1 LRSLLTRV
9 EAARSSRRRLDELL
23 DRDWMLALALALAV
37 GVLVWFGR
45 SIKDFFSPAAA
56 GVMVPAL
63 IGQTET
69 DALAEGSRLHL
80 HPVVVERQP
89 SDQFPQNVVMGQQ
102 PTAGARVRE
111 GRQVALIVSR
121 GVNIFAM
128 PDLRNA
134 TLRQARLDLTRLHLQ
149 LARTRIVPNDDV
161 PAYSVVAQDPPPL
174 ASVREGSAVSLD
186 LSKGPPSSVRVPAFT
201 ELSLDQARDLALRS
215 KVHLG
220 QIVWTP
226 FGPAGPPR
234 GIVVRQLP
242 GPGAQIDAFE
252 KVSLQ
257 VSAGPLEY
265 GRLVRQVQATVT
277 VPTTYDSGNVRV
289 EVRDETGTWVAY
301 DGYAQGGQKLD
312 FNLTV
317 IGTAEL
323 DTYVN
328 NELLNQAKLGT
339 EPQNVA
345 PATRGTP
352 LPFGAAA
359 PGATPF
365 PLATP

>member
-1 LRSLLTRV
+1 
-9 EAARSSRRRLDELL
+9 
-23 DRDWMLALALALAV
+23 MLAIALAFAV

-63 IGQTET
+63 VGQTES
-69 DALAEGSRLHL
+69 DALAEGQRLHL
-80 HPVVVERQP
+80 RPIVVERQP
-89 SDQFPQNVVMGQQ
+89 SDRFPQNVVMGQQ
-102 PTAGARVRE
+102 PAAGARVRE
-111 GRQVALIVSR
+111 GRQVSLIVSR

-134 TLRQARLDLTRLHLQ
+134 TLRQAQLDLTRLHLQ
-149 LARTRIVPNDDV
+149 LAHTKIVPNDDI
-161 PAYSVVAQDPPPL
+161 PAYGVVSQDPPPL
-174 ASVREGSAVSLD
+174 ASVREGTAVSLA
-186 LSKGPPSSVRVPAFT
+186 LSKGPPASIRVPAFT
-201 ELSLDQARDLALRS
+201 NMTLDQAREVAAAS
-215 KVHLG
+215 KTHLG

-226 FGPAGPPR
+226 FGERGPPR

-242 GPGAQIDAFE
+242 GPGAQIDPFE

-277 VPTTYDSGNVRV
+277 VPTQDDTADVRI
-289 EVRDETGTWVAY
+289 EIRDETGTWVAY

-317 IGTAEL
+317 VGTAEL

-328 NELLNQAKLGT
+328 NELLDQAKLGA
-339 EPQNVA
+339 EPANVA

-352 LPFGAAA
+352 EPV
-359 PGATPF
+359 PVRTR
-365 PLATP
+365 